1 MSAHPESSVEKKS
14 AAKKNGVI
22 AGSPDALDDALPL
35 HGHSGSA
42 PDEPDKPEELID
54 EEERNAIGG
63 ALPATDDEDNDN
75 DNDDARERDIPDHL
89 VLDEDE

>member
-1 MSAHPESSVEKKS
+1 MSMHPESSVARKS
-14 AAKKNGVI
+14 AAKSGD
-22 AGSPDALDDALPL
+22 AAPGTPDALDDAVPL
-35 HGHSGSA
+35 SNHASFA
-42 PDEPDKPEELID
+42 PDEPDKAEELID
-54 EEERNAIGG
+54 EEERNATGG